1 MTPSSA
7 VEFLAWLLIAA
18 AIIAMLA
25 KRLRIPYTVSPVF
38 TEKIP
43 FYWQHMAVRGGLRGA
58 LALDLALS
66 LNSAFPYR
74 EHILNLTFGVLIF
87 HPGAES
93 HDQASSKNP

>member
-25 KRLRIPYTVSPVF
+25 KRLRIPCTVSPVF

-43 FYWQHMAVRGGLRGA
+43 FYWQHMAWGGLRGA
-58 LALDLALS
+58 LALALALS

-74 EHILNLTFGVLIF
+74 EHILNLTFGVVIF
-87 HPGAES
+87 HPGARS
-93 HDQASSKNP
+93 HDQASFKNP